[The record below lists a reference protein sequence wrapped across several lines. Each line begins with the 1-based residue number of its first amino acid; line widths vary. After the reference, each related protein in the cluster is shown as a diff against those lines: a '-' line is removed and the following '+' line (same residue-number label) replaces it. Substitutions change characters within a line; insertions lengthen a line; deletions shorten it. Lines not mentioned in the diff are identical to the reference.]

1 MKPMI
6 LTLAR
11 HELRRLFLSPLAWT
25 ILAVVQLI
33 LAFMFLSHLENFSR
47 IQSQLMGM
55 EGEYGV
61 TEVVVAPLLGNAAI
75 VTLLLVPLTSMRLV
89 TEERRN
95 RTLPLLFSAPLSMTE
110 IVLGK
115 YLGLL
120 SFLWLQLV
128 LIALMPLS
136 LLVGGGLD
144 FGLFASGL
152 FGLALL
158 LAVFASIGLFMSTL
172 TQHQAI
178 AAIATFGMLLLFWIL
193 DWSGAGVEGG
203 VLPYLSLVNH
213 YEPFLKGVFD
223 TRDVVFH
230 LVFITVFL
238 ALSVRR
244 LDMDRMGG

>member
-1 MKPMI
+1 VKPMF

-25 ILAVVQLI
+25 ILAVVQFI
-33 LAFMFLSHLENFSR
+33 LAFMFLSHLEYFSR

-55 EGEYGV
+55 EGEHGV
-61 TEVVVAPLLGNAAI
+61 TELVVAPLLGNAAI
-75 VTLLLVPLTSMRLV
+75 ILLLVVPLISMRLV

-115 YLGLL
+115 YLGLV
-120 SFLWLQLV
+120 SFLGLQIL

-136 LLVGGGLD
+136 LLTGGGLD
-144 FGLFASGL
+144 FGLFASALLGL
-152 FGLALL
+152 TLL
-158 LAVFASIGLFMSTL
+158 LAGFAAVGLFMSTL
-172 TQHQAI
+172 TQHQTI
-178 AAIATFGMLLLFWIL
+178 AAVATFGVLLVFWIL
-193 DWSGAGVEGG
+193 DWSGEGAGGG
-203 VLPYLSLVNH
+203 VLAYLSLLNH

-223 TRDVVFH
+223 TRDAVFH
-230 LVFITVFL
+230 LVFITLFL